1 MLGNLLSY
9 QEGKQYSEKKSQ
21 VTVAHWLLIS
31 ESARLG
37 LAASPVIPLVPV
49 FAASVQLACLVAHS

>member
-9 QEGKQYSEKKSQ
+9 QEGKQYSEKSQ

-37 LAASPVIPLVPV
+37 LAASPIIPLVPV